1 MQLPAALIALVLSVL
16 LVAGP
21 AQARYRIGIS
31 EQDRAMFSSPAWQ
44 RLGLVRTRYLVAW
57 DWAKTGQQAEV
68 DAYMRAARAAGQDVL
83 VTFTA
88 HRGCFNGRR
97 TAASATAAPR
107 ARAPTAPRSAGSTT
121 ATRGCARTPGGTRST
136 TSPNR
141 RSRRPRL
148 AVRYYRVLRSE
159 RRRRDFRVLAA
170 DVLDTANLLRYLR
183 AFRRLAPGRPRLWGL
198 HNYQDVNR
206 GTAGDTRRMLR
217 AVRGEVWLTE
227 TNGIVKFGDSRQFRY
242 SEARAAR
249 RTRWMFR
256 IADRYDARRP
266 QRRARISRLFVYE
279 WFGAP
284 PGARFDAGVVGPDG
298 SSASRLRVLRRHVPA
313 TADRYRP
320 RRPQRTEERSQVK
333 EEELVSRVTDLL
345 REAGAEEPVVAAGIF
360 NPRGHTGGM
369 FAGGLAGDSVG
380 GAFGGLGSSIGTA
393 GGALAGAKA
402 NDAASGLPEWL
413 VLAVTEASV
422 VGFDTDGRRRPT
434 RPIFRLERARL
445 ETKVHQR
452 VNVRVLELID
462 RETGAR
468 IELEGN
474 RIPTLHTG
482 PVLDALKD
490 WRPAS
495 RCLTTLPIALRG
507 SSSRKRISR
516 GRLCG
521 ASSPATWSI
530 SSRAAGR
537 GLALGDDPGDDPLA
551 EVRRRARRSPP
562 PRARPGARA
571 ARPRPRP
578 RRPCSR
584 RS

>member
-1 MQLPAALIALVLSVL
+1 MVESGLPMRLPAALIALVLAVL
-16 LVAGP
+16 VLPGP
-21 AQARYRIGIS
+21 ARAGYRIGIS
-31 EQDRAMFSSPAWQ
+31 EQNRAMFASPAWQ

-57 DWAKTGQQAEV
+57 DWEATGQQAEI

-97 TAASATAAPR
+97 YGREPYCRAPS
-107 ARAPTAPRSAGSTT
+107 ARAFRAAFRRFDDRYPWVRTYAGWNEVNHVSQPTFA
-121 ATRGCARTPGGTRST
+121 
-136 TSPNR
+136 
-141 RSRRPRL
+141 RPRL

-159 RRRRDFRVLAA
+159 RRRRGFRVLAA
-170 DVLDTANLLRYLR
+170 DLLDTANLLPYLR

-217 AVRGEVWLTE
+217 AVRGAGV
-227 TNGIVKFGDSRQFRY
+227 
-242 SEARAAR
+242 
-249 RTRWMFR
+249 
-256 IADRYDARRP
+256 ADRDERDREVRRQPPVPLLGGARGAAHALDVPDRGALRRAP
-266 QRRARISRLFVYE
+266 AAASRADLAAVRLPVVRGAAGRALRRRRRRARRQPSPRLR
-279 WFGAP
+279 GAP
-284 PGARFDAGVVGPDG
+284 APRARP
-298 SSASRLRVLRRHVPA
+298 SL
-313 TADRYRP
+313 TAYRP
-320 RRPQRTEERSQVK
+320 PPVRPVPRSVSVK

-345 REAGAEEPVVAAGIF
+345 REAGVEEPVVAAGIF
-360 NPRGHTGGM
+360 NPRGHSGGM

-434 RPIFRLERARL
+434 APIFRLERTRL

-490 WRPAS
+490 
-495 RCLTTLPIALRG
+495 
-507 SSSRKRISR
+507 
-516 GRLCG
+516 
-521 ASSPATWSI
+521 
-530 SSRAAGR
+530 
-537 GLALGDDPGDDPLA
+537 
-551 EVRRRARRSPP
+551 
-562 PRARPGARA
+562 
-571 ARPRPRP
+571 
-578 RRPCSR
+578 
-584 RS
+584 